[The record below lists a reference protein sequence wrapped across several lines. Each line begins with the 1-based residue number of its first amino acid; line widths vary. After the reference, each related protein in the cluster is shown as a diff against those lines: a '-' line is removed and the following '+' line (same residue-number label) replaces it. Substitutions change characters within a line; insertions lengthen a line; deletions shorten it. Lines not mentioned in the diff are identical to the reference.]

1 MAASGTGPT
10 ASTETHSVCH
20 RYDTCGTLVI
30 DATAEQYISEMA
42 FQINS
47 DPSVSVTSFY
57 DGTDD
62 GSWKVVS
69 VTECTSPSPTIVA
82 TLEPTPKTCL
92 TFKMV
97 DSFGDGW
104 SEATYYWQNT
114 DTGEAVATGTLTGT
128 GYGTDQFCYN
138 DVGECYVLAV
148 TADTYPS
155 EVSWSLELPD
165 GTVWLT
171 GGASTTNYMCAPTL
185 SPTMSPVPTM
195 SKMPSSVPT
204 KSETPLP
211 TTDPSSVPSLVPSP
225 LPTTDPSSVP
235 SLVPTIS
242 SAPTTLPTITPVPS
256 AVPTELE
263 RCYTLEMEDWYGDG
277 WNGATYTWTN
287 KANSQQ
293 LLTGTLADG
302 TNGTASLCVYSTSQ
316 CYSLEVSSGAY
327 DREISWALISP
338 DGSSWANG
346 GAPGTA
352 DLCAPSPVPTTPVPS
367 ISSVPSPVPTV
378 TFKPTSHPT
387 TPQPT
392 ESPTTPGVC
401 HTLNLYDSYG
411 DGWNGAAWTW
421 INLDRGVTLSTGTL
435 SSGGSSTNPAPI
447 CTYDSSDCYTLVLS
461 VGATT
466 IILPG

>member
-1 MAASGTGPT
+1 VAASGTGPT

-30 DATAEQYISEMA
+30 NATAEQYVSEMA

-62 GSWKVVS
+62 GSWQVVS

-82 TLEPTPKTCL
+82 TLETTPKTCL

-104 SEATYYWQNT
+104 SGATYYWQNT
-114 DTGEAVATGTLTGT
+114 DTGEAVGTGTLTGT

-185 SPTMSPVPTM
+185 SPTMSPVPTI

-211 TTDPSSVPSLVPSP
+211 TT
-225 LPTTDPSSVP
+225 
-235 SLVPTIS
+235 
-242 SAPTTLPTITPVPS
+242 
-256 AVPTELE
+256 
-263 RCYTLEMEDWYGDG
+263 
-277 WNGATYTWTN
+277 
-287 KANSQQ
+287 
-293 LLTGTLADG
+293 
-302 TNGTASLCVYSTSQ
+302 
-316 CYSLEVSSGAY
+316 
-327 DREISWALISP
+327 
-338 DGSSWANG
+338 
-346 GAPGTA
+346 
-352 DLCAPSPVPTTPVPS
+352 
-367 ISSVPSPVPTV
+367 
-378 TFKPTSHPT
+378 
-387 TPQPT
+387 
-392 ESPTTPGVC
+392 PGVC
-401 HTLNLYDSYG
+401 HTLNLYDSWG

-421 INLDRGVTLSTGTL
+421 INLDRGVTLSTGTH
-435 SSGGSSTNPAPI
+435 SSGGSSTNTAPI
-447 CTYDSSDCYTLVLS
+447 CTYDSSDCYTLVVS

-466 IILPG
+466 IILPGYRRATAMQ